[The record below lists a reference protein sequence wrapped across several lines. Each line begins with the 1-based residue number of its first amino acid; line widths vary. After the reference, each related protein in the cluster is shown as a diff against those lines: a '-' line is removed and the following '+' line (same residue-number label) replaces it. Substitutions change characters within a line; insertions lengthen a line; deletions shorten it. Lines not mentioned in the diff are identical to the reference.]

1 VAYDPGVDLNGARI
15 VITGAAGGIGAALA
29 RRFHADG
36 ATVVVADVKAD
47 SLSRVAGELNRTRAA
62 CAFAVVADVATEDG
76 NRTLVEESRRRL
88 GEIDLFFANA
98 GVGLGS
104 FVETTSE
111 DEWSRSFAIN
121 VHAHRWA
128 AKYLLPDWLA
138 RGSGYF
144 CSTASAAGLLAQI
157 GSGPYSVTKH
167 AAVAFAE
174 WLSITYGDRGL
185 KVSCLCPQGVNT
197 DMLTGGD
204 IGGARAGDVVRAAG
218 AVLEPDEVAAVVA
231 QAVADERFLILP
243 HAQVAD
249 FEAKKVADRD
259 RWITGM
265 RRLQSRVM
273 GDF

>member
-1 VAYDPGVDLNGARI
+1 MDLAGARI
-15 VITGAAGGIGAALA
+15 VITGAAGGIGAALG

-36 ATVVVADVKAD
+36 ATVVLADVKD
-47 SLSRVAGELNRTRAA
+47 ESLRAVVDELNRRRESS
-62 CAFAVVADVATEDG
+62 AFALVADVATEDG
-76 NRTLVEESRRRL
+76 NRSLVEESRALL
-88 GEIDLFFANA
+88 GGIDLFFANA

-104 FVETTSE
+104 FVESTSE
-111 DEWSRSFAIN
+111 DEWSRSFDVN
-121 VHAHRWA
+121 VNAHRWA

-174 WLSITYGDRGL
+174 WLSITYGDRGVT
-185 KVSCLCPQGVNT
+185 VSCLCPQGVNT

-204 IGGARAGDVVRAAG
+204 IGARGAGDVVRAAG
-218 AVLEPDEVAAVVA
+218 DVLEPDEVADIVARAVV
-231 QAVADERFLILP
+231 DERFLILP
-243 HAQVAD
+243 HPQVAD

-259 RWITGM
+259 RWLARM
-265 RRLQSRVM
+265 RRLQNRIM
-273 GDF
+273 GGL